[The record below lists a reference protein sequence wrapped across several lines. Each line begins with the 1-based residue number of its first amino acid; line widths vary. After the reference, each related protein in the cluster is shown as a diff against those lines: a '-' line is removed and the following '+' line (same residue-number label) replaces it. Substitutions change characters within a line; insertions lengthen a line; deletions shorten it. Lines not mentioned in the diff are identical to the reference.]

1 MINQV
6 VAKNVYRLRKI
17 AGINQKDVAE
27 KAGISRP
34 AYVAIE
40 KGKSD
45 PRSATLQ
52 KIADALNVSVREI
65 FIDIPELKSVRFR
78 MSKVTEQKR
87 KVREQEIIR
96 IAQWLENYNYL
107 EDLLDDKLNY
117 NLSEIKEKD
126 PKKLAQKVRKTL
138 KIGEQDPI
146 DDIVDVINRAGV
158 KLYFDEFP
166 LDDFFGLSIGEKDGG
181 PAIGVNTAKN
191 ISIERQIFT
200 AAHEMAHLLLHKESF
215 KGELIDDDRNEEKE
229 ANIFASYFLMPQ
241 ERFKI
246 EVEKYRDL
254 HSVQMVL
261 AIKRIFK
268 VSYRTVLMRFVDEG
282 MADSNVYLQFALGFK
297 RLYGG
302 NLKGH
307 FEPEALT
314 SYDEYTADQEP
325 EGPVRAEIVGSRLN
339 GLVRKAL
346 EKDMISLSRA
356 AEILDKTDIEMRE
369 LAVSWKESFWK

>member
-1 MINQV
+1 MIKQV

-17 AGINQKDVAE
+17 AGMNQKEVAE

-40 KGKSD
+40 KGQSD
-45 PRSATLQ
+45 PRSETIQ
-52 KIADALNVSVREI
+52 KIANALNVSVREI
-65 FIDIPELKSVRFR
+65 FTDIPKLESIRFR

-96 IAQWLENYNYL
+96 VAQWLENYNYL
-107 EDLLDDKLNY
+107 EDIIDDKLKY
-117 NLSEIKEKD
+117 NLSEIKGKD
-126 PKKLAQKVRKTL
+126 PKKLAQKVRETL
-138 KIGEQDPI
+138 KIGEQEPI
-146 DDIVDVINRAGV
+146 DDIIDVINRAGI
-158 KLYFDEFP
+158 KLYFYELP
-166 LDDFFGLSIGEKDGG
+166 LDDFFGLSIGQQDGG
-181 PAIGVNTAKN
+181 PAICVNTASN

-200 AAHEMAHLLLHKESF
+200 AAHEMAHLLLHKDSF
-215 KGELIDDDRNEEKE
+215 NGERIDDDKVEEKE

-254 HSVQMVL
+254 HPVDMVL
-261 AIKRIFK
+261 TVKRIFK
-268 VSYRTVLMRFVDEG
+268 VSYRTVLMRFIDEG
-282 MADSNVYLQFALGFK
+282 MSDANVYQQFALSYK

-314 SYDEYTADQEP
+314 GYDEYTADQEP
-325 EGPVRAEIVGSRLN
+325 EGPVRAEIVGNRLN
-339 GLVRKAL
+339 GLVRRAL
-346 EKDMISLSRA
+346 EKEMITLSKA
-356 AEILDKTDIEMRE
+356 AEILDKNDIEMRE